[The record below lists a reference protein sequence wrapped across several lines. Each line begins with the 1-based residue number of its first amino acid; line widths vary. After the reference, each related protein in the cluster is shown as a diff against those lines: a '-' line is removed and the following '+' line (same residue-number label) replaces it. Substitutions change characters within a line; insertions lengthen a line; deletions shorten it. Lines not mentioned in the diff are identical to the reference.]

1 MRMKKFFAVCCMALI
16 VFGVSGCGSDVPPA
30 ANTKINKL
38 YGADLNLTQEEF
50 VVAYNCALDEIGGKD
65 GKNYDACK
73 LDLNNPK
80 QFRRADT
87 TQPQFYSGKERCA
100 VILIKNEANPSQ
112 LCGATIVPKP
122 GKEFKLSDLTAEMS
136 SAIFASTRGL
146 LKTSKADADNLNKA
160 MVKFIISAL
169 KTPDKSKATSIGGL
183 VIYYQTIGT
192 NFLEIIAEDAPNE
205 IPPDGERMVDS
216 IKNQAKKNN
225 FWQE

>member
-1 MRMKKFFAVCCMALI
+1 MKKFFAVCCMALI
-16 VFGVSGCGSDVPPA
+16 VFGVFGCGSDVPPA

-80 QFRRADT
+80 QFRTDT
-87 TQPQFYSGKERCA
+87 TQPRFYSGKERCA

-112 LCGATIVPKP
+112 LCGAVIVPKP

-169 KTPDKSKATSIGGL
+169 KTPDKPKATSVGGL
-183 VIYYQTIGT
+183 VIYYSPSTP
-192 NFLEIIAEDAPNE
+192 NLLEIIAEDAPNE
-205 IPPDGERMVDS
+205 TPGGERMADYV
-216 IKNQAKKNN
+216 KNSAKQNN

>member
-1 MRMKKFFAVCCMALI
+1 MRMKKFFAVCCMVLI

-80 QFRRADT
+80 QFRTDT
-87 TQPQFYSGKERCA
+87 TQPRFYSGKERCA
-100 VILIKNEANPSQ
+100 VILIKNEVNPSQ
-112 LCGATIVPKP
+112 LCGVVIVPKP

-169 KTPDKSKATSIGGL
+169 KTPDKPKATSVGGL
-183 VIYYQTIGT
+183 VIYYSPSTPKL
-192 NFLEIIAEDAPNE
+192 LEIIAEDAPNE
-205 IPPDGERMVDS
+205 TPGGERMADCV
-216 IKNQAKKNN
+216 KNDAKQNN